1 MPKGKTRRSAPGDIE
16 EEMGLEPDTGGN
28 PAARMRPALL
38 LRAELDAGH
47 HRHDRGR
54 GLPALRRAGHR
65 VLRALQVYDERV
77 GMVIGLRDPR
87 RADRPVFVLHPLVG
101 GAAISWLVALCF
113 LVFGLFEIFA
123 AMKRKSI
130 GFSAWGI
137 GLFSGIVNIVCAIM
151 LFVSPILFS
160 LLVAVFVLWRGVA
173 MIAEGVTV
181 GNDRLSL
188 EERRGRYADRCAD
201 RRPMDARRAS
211 KQAAR

>member
-1 MPKGKTRRSAPGDIE
+1 MATLKKKWDWSLILAGI
-16 EEMGLEPDTGGN
+16 
-28 PAARMRPALL
+28 LL
-38 LRAELDAGH
+38 LACGLLCCFAPNLTLATIAMIAGV
-47 HRHDRGR
+47 GFLLS
-54 GLPALRRAGHR
+54 G
-65 VLRALQVYDERV
+65 VLGIVFYV
-77 GMVIGLRDPR
+77 M
-87 RADRPVFVLHPLVG
+87 FVLHPLVG

-123 AMKRKSI
+123 AMKSKSI

-181 GNDRLSL
+181 GKIVYR
-188 EERRGRYADRCAD
+188 
-201 RRPMDARRAS
+201 
-211 KQAAR
+211 

>member
-1 MPKGKTRRSAPGDIE
+1 MATLKKKWDWSLILAGI
-16 EEMGLEPDTGGN
+16 
-28 PAARMRPALL
+28 LL
-38 LRAELDAGH
+38 LACGLLCCFAPNLTLGH
-47 HRHDRGR
+47 HRHESPGV
-54 GLPALRRAGHR
+54 GFLLSG
-65 VLRALQVYDERV
+65 VLGIVFYVRFRSMMSVSGWSLAYAILDVL
-77 GMVIGLRDPR
+77 IGLM
-87 RADRPVFVLHPLVG
+87 FVLHPLVG

-123 AMKRKSI
+123 AMKSKSI

-181 GNDRLSL
+181 GKIVYR
-188 EERRGRYADRCAD
+188 
-201 RRPMDARRAS
+201 
-211 KQAAR
+211 

>member
-1 MPKGKTRRSAPGDIE
+1 MFE
-16 EEMGLEPDTGGN
+16 
-28 PAARMRPALL
+28 
-38 LRAELDAGH
+38 
-47 HRHDRGR
+47 
-54 GLPALRRAGHR
+54 
-65 VLRALQVYDERV
+65 
-77 GMVIGLRDPR
+77 
-87 RADRPVFVLHPLVG
+87 LHPLVG

-123 AMKRKSI
+123 AMKSKSI

-181 GNDRLSL
+181 GKIVYR
-188 EERRGRYADRCAD
+188 
-201 RRPMDARRAS
+201 
-211 KQAAR
+211 

>member
-1 MPKGKTRRSAPGDIE
+1 MIAGVGFLLSGVLGIVFYVRFRSMMSVSGWSLAYAI
-16 EEMGLEPDTGGN
+16 
-28 PAARMRPALL
+28 
-38 LRAELDAGH
+38 LD
-47 HRHDRGR
+47 
-54 GLPALRRAGHR
+54 
-65 VLRALQVYDERV
+65 VL
-77 GMVIGLRDPR
+77 IGLM
-87 RADRPVFVLHPLVG
+87 FVLHPLVG

-123 AMKRKSI
+123 AMKSKSI

-151 LFVSPILFS
+151 LFG
-160 LLVAVFVLWRGVA
+160 WQ
-173 MIAEGVTV
+173 
-181 GNDRLSL
+181 DRLSL